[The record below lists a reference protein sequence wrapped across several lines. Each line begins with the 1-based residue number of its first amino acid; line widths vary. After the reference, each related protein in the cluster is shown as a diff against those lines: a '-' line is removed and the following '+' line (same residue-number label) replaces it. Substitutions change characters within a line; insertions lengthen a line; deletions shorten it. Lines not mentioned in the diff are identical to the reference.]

1 MNARKKYTQV
11 CPNDG
16 FEMISVTKRFGSKLK
31 CPKCGLRVE
40 KENVREDGDNLFLF
54 TDRLKKSNAM
64 NIDLYY
70 EG

>member
-1 MNARKKYTQV
+1 MKLIQV

-16 FEMISVTKRFGSKLK
+16 FELISVRKRFGSKLK

-40 KENVREDGDNLFLF
+40 PDTIIEVGNDLFLF
-54 TDRLKKSNAM
+54 MDRLKKGNAR
-64 NIDLYY
+64 NIDLNY